1 MNPIHKKVTG
11 SEDSLFLNVFT
22 KDVKPTKLQ
31 PVMVYIYGGAF
42 QTGSSSTRLYSPD
55 FLLMADVVV
64 VTFNYRVGALGFL
77 CLNDKELGVPGNAG
91 LKDQRLALKFVKNNI
106 QNFGGDPNNIT
117 AFGQSAG
124 GASLN
129 WHCVSESSK
138 NLFNRAIL
146 MSGSIMSHWA
156 LTPNRDWPYRLARKL
171 GYEGSDEEKEVLVFL
186 RAEDPAEIV
195 KYQKSVVQLSD
206 RTAFAFA
213 PQIEPY
219 ETEGIFISKP
229 PKEWLRTAWSN
240 DIDVLIGGT
249 SDEGLMYLVNFLC
262 NEKRFKFIGCWISGG
277 YQRQPGGTDPFQ
289 AGALCASGSWLEFRQ
304 S

>member
-1 MNPIHKKVTG
+1 MNPIHKKVVG

-22 KDVKPTKLQ
+22 KDVNPKKLQ

-42 QTGSSSTRLYSPD
+42 QTGSSSTMIYSPD

-91 LKDQRLALKFVKNNI
+91 LKDQRLALKFVKKNI

-117 AFGQSAG
+117 LFGQSAG
-124 GASLN
+124 GASVS
-129 WHCVSESSK
+129 WHCASESSK

-146 MSGSIMSHWA
+146 MSGCSMNHWA
-156 LTPNRDWPYRLARKL
+156 LTPNRDWAYRLSRKL
-171 GYEGSDEEKEVLVFL
+171 GYEGSEEEKEVLAFL
-186 RAEDPAEIV
+186 RTADPAEIV
-195 KYQKSVVQLSD
+195 KFQKTVVQPSE
-206 RTAFAFA
+206 RIAFAFA

-219 ETEGIFISKP
+219 ETEEILITQP

-249 SDEGLMYLVNFLC
+249 SDEGLMYLVNFL
-262 NEKRFKFIGCWISGG
+262 
-277 YQRQPGGTDPFQ
+277 
-289 AGALCASGSWLEFRQ
+289 
-304 S
+304 

>member
-1 MNPIHKKVTG
+1 MNPLQKKVVG

-22 KDVKPTKLQ
+22 KDVKPKNLL

-42 QTGSSSTRLYSPD
+42 QTGSSTTAIYSPD

-77 CLNDKELGVPGNAG
+77 CMKDKELGIPGNAG
-91 LKDQRLALKFVKNNI
+91 LKDQRLALQFVKKNI
-106 QNFGGDPNNIT
+106 QNFGGDPNNVT
-117 AFGQSAG
+117 LFGQSAG
-124 GASLN
+124 GASVS
-129 WHCVSESSK
+129 WHCTSDSSK
-138 NLFNRAIL
+138 GLFNRAIL
-146 MSGSIMSHWA
+146 MSGCNMNHWA
-156 LTPNRDWPYRLARKL
+156 TTPFRDWPNRLARKL
-171 GYEGSDEEKEVLVFL
+171 GYEGSEDEKEVLAFL
-186 RAEDPAEIV
+186 RTADPAEIV
-195 KYQKSVVQLSD
+195 KFQKSVVQPVD

-219 ETEGIFISKP
+219 ETDGILISKP

-249 SDEGLMYLVNFLC
+249 SDEGLMYLVNFPRNVL
-262 NEKRFKFIGCWISGG
+262 RFEFIGCWISGG
-277 YQRQPGGTDPFQ
+277 YQRHSGTDPFQ
-289 AGALCASGSWLEFRQ
+289 AGELCASRSWLEFQQ